1 MFVSFGVYARF
12 EHNPCVSR
20 SINTVNQ
27 FMFQRSDLHLGG
39 AICSGKVWH
48 NFKFFYYKG
57 NFILGMCVF
66 WLSDIL
72 NYHILY
78 VISYFKD

>member
-1 MFVSFGVYARF
+1 MHILCFLKLESLDLIVSV
-12 EHNPCVSR
+12 
-20 SINTVNQ
+20 
-27 FMFQRSDLHLGG
+27 SDLHLGG